1 MKNRLMYIDALR
13 GFAILC
19 VIFLHYCGFC
29 LNLNYTTNIQS
40 FLGAFFLPLFYFIS
54 GFVGYRKDL
63 CLNNCFPFCIKKI
76 RTLLIP
82 TIIFF
87 LLGSFFFGWKI
98 SEWLNNGV
106 KAGYWFAF
114 ELFVLFFFYIVIKI
128 CTYRIYNQLLNL
140 FFSVVL
146 FLIVYY
152 ICYAYKNSVVGHFFS
167 LSFSV
172 YGGLTCFFCGILAGR
187 YRNFFMALQTNKFYI
202 YFLILF
208 VFIDWNIFQTHWV
221 LRQIVYT
228 LLIFALFYNKRDFFE
243 KQSFGNTVLPNLGKN
258 SLAIYF
264 LHYYLLFNA
273 PECVNRYLNSLH
285 GMPCFAGE
293 GSTSFALMI
302 IAIPMSLG
310 ICMLCIAIKRIIA
323 FIPSANILLF
333 GETEHK
339 E

>member
-1 MKNRLMYIDALR
+1 MKNRLLYIDALR

-19 VIFLHYCGFC
+19 VCVLHYCGFC

-54 GFVGYRKDL
+54 GYVGYQEDL
-63 CLNNCFPFCIKKI
+63 CLNNCIPFLYKKI

-87 LLGSFFFGWKI
+87 LLGSSFFGWKI
-98 SEWLNNGV
+98 SVWLNNEV
-106 KAGYWFAF
+106 KAGYWFAY
-114 ELFVLFFFYIVIKI
+114 ELFVLFFFYIIIKI
-128 CTYRIYNQLLNL
+128 CTYRIKNQFLNL
-140 FFSVVL
+140 ILSFFLFFVVY
-146 FLIVYY
+146 F
-152 ICYAYKNSVVGHFFS
+152 ICYTCRKSVVGHFFS
-167 LSFSV
+167 INMSV

-187 YRNFFMALQTNKFYI
+187 YRNVFEAWQTNKFYL
-202 YFLILF
+202 YFLVIF
-208 VFIDWNIFQTHWV
+208 VFIEWNIYQTHWV
-221 LRQIVYT
+221 LRQIVPT
-228 LLIFALFYNKRDFFE
+228 LLIFALFYNKHVFFE
-243 KQSFGNTVLPNLGKN
+243 KQSFVNTILPILGKN

-273 PECVNRYLNSLH
+273 PECVNRYLNSFH

-293 GSTSFALMI
+293 GSTSFVLMI